1 MPKLV
6 LTRREGEEIVIVDSG
21 GEIAR
26 VRVAE
31 ARGVARGKLRLA
43 VEAPLRFGV
52 HRAEVWDRIRA
63 EKAAHGG
70 EIAGKAGAAA

>member
-1 MPKLV
+1 MLV

-31 ARGVARGKLRLA
+31 LRGSGAGGKVRLA
-43 VEAPLRFGV
+43 VEAPLRLGV
-52 HRAEVWDRIRA
+52 HRAEVYEAIRA
-63 EKAAHGG
+63 ERRVEGELAEKKGEAA
-70 EIAGKAGAAA
+70 